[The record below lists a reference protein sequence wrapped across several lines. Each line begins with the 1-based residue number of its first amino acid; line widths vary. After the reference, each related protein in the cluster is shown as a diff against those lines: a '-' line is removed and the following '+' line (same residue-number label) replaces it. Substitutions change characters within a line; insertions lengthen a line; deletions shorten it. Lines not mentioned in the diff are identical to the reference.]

1 MRNGI
6 LASALVLCV
15 AGAAGADDLTIG
27 GDARAF
33 AMGGAGIATSGT
45 ADGATRNNV
54 ASLAFDKGNVRVYA
68 PNLGIRAQGAVRQQ
82 RGLDYLLGLGSLGQ
96 AAKLVRDYGN
106 RDSTFAV
113 NASAGVR
120 VGHLEILTNAVG
132 TGTTKASG
140 SNTDV
145 TVDGVYNFPSI
156 GFAAVVPGQK
166 GRMQLAVGGRVKY
179 ANVVHSRLIVD
190 SNGNATPAPEMNG
203 RETDTKQGIAGDL
216 GLMLKERD
224 GGPLSL
230 GLAVTN
236 AIKPKAPVGGATFL
250 TTASLGAGYVKKNVT
265 VAVDL
270 VDLTRTAG
278 DTQLRAGAEVKAGPL
293 PLRAGYSS
301 LTGVT
306 YGTRLFGVDLAFS
319 RKQPLEIGSS
329 IRF

>member
-1 MRNGI
+1 MSLTSMAR
-6 LASALVLCV
+6 
-15 AGAAGADDLTIG
+15 ADDLTIG

-33 AMGGAGIATSGT
+33 AMGGAGIATGGSL
-45 ADGATRNNV
+45 DGATRNNV

-68 PNLGIRAQGAVRQQ
+68 PNLGVRAQGAVRQQ

-106 RDSTFAV
+106 RDSTFAI

-120 VGHLEILTNAVG
+120 IGHLEVLTNAVG
-132 TGTTKASG
+132 TGTTRARG
-140 SNTDV
+140 TDTDV
-145 TVDGVYNFPSI
+145 TVDGVYNFPSV
-156 GFAAVVPGQK
+156 GFASVLPGQK
-166 GRMQLAVGGRVKY
+166 GEFLLAVGGRVKY
-179 ANVVHSRLIVD
+179 ANVVHSRLIVQA
-190 SNGNATPAPEMNG
+190 NGTVTPAPEMNG
-203 RETDTKQGIAGDL
+203 RETETRQGIAGDL
-216 GLMLKERD
+216 GLMLKQRD

-250 TTASLGAGYVKKNVT
+250 TTASLGAGYVTKNAT
-265 VAVDL
+265 FAVDL
-270 VDLTRTAG
+270 VDLTQTAG
-278 DTQLRAGAEVKAGPL
+278 ATQLRAGAEVRAILL

-301 LTGVT
+301 QTGFT

-319 RKQPLEIGSS
+319 RRQPLEIGSS